1 MGLFLQLRSL
11 TSVFLLPMLLLYVKS
26 RNPGR
31 LVWVS
36 FPIFKSSV
44 RELLFSESRF
54 KDMFGE
60 IGSVK
65 NEADEI
71 SLQIL
76 ALFRDSISEIRLNEP
91 ESISDYFKPEYSHYI
106 VVHTPLDIRFPEK
119 REEWNMRFCRDV
131 GVSVVECIVAETD
144 RIYVRGLMAVN
155 ESKIYSILPFTALD
169 AEKTKR
175 ATFPEDRMARVRAQ
189 VLPTVLPDIKGET
202 ILDIGSGFGSLT
214 MELAKN
220 NPDSKV
226 YGIDLHDSLTGQ
238 AQMNADVLGV
248 PNVEFRTGS
257 AYALPF
263 EVDSV
268 DVATCFFMLHHL
280 EDIKFALFEI
290 KRVLKN
296 GGLLIAVE
304 PLADQHHHGPQFSK
318 AGWQGL
324 FEDVGFAVE
333 AKSAEG
339 AVILKAVKKE

>member
-1 MGLFLQLRSL
+1 
-11 TSVFLLPMLLLYVKS
+11 
-26 RNPGR
+26 
-31 LVWVS
+31 
-36 FPIFKSSV
+36 
-44 RELLFSESRF
+44 
-54 KDMFGE
+54 MFGE
-60 IGSVK
+60 IGSIR
-65 NEADEI
+65 NEADEV

-91 ESISDYFKPEYSHYI
+91 ESVSDYFKPEYSHYI
-106 VVHTPLDIRFPEK
+106 IVHTPLNIRFPEK
-119 REEWNMRFCRDV
+119 REELNMRFCRDA
-131 GVSVVECIVAETD
+131 GISLVEPVVAETG

-155 ESKIYSILPFTALD
+155 GSKVYAILPFTSID
-169 AEKTKR
+169 AEKAKK
-175 ATFPEDRMARVRAQ
+175 AEFPEDHMAHVRAQ
-189 VLPTVLPDIKGET
+189 VLPAMLPDIKGET

-214 MELAKN
+214 MELARN

-226 YGIDLHDSLTGQ
+226 YGIDLHNSLTGQ
-238 AQMNADVLGV
+238 AQMNANVLGV
-248 PNVEFRTGS
+248 QNVEFRTGS

-263 EVDSV
+263 EAESV

-304 PLADQHHHGPQFSK
+304 PLADQHHHGPQLSK

-333 AKSAEG
+333 VESQEG
-339 AVILKAVKKE
+339 AAILKAVKRE

>member
-1 MGLFLQLRSL
+1 
-11 TSVFLLPMLLLYVKS
+11 
-26 RNPGR
+26 
-31 LVWVS
+31 
-36 FPIFKSSV
+36 
-44 RELLFSESRF
+44 
-54 KDMFGE
+54 MFGE

-76 ALFRDSISEIRLNEP
+76 ALFRDSISEICLNEP
-91 ESISDYFKPEYSHYI
+91 ESMSDYFKPEYSHYI
-106 VVHTPLDIRFPEK
+106 VVHAPLNIQFTEK
-119 REEWNMRFCRDV
+119 REEWNMRFCSDV
-131 GVSVVECIVAETD
+131 GVSIVECIVAEAE
-144 RIYVRGLMAVN
+144 RVYVRGLMAVDG
-155 ESKIYSILPFTALD
+155 SKIYAILPFTTID
-169 AEKTKR
+169 AEKAKR

-189 VLPTVLPDIKGET
+189 VLPAVLPDIKGET

-226 YGIDLHDSLTGQ
+226 YGIDLHNSLTDQ
-238 AQMNADVLGV
+238 AQMNADILGV

-263 EVDSV
+263 EADSA

-304 PLADQHHHGPQFSK
+304 PLADQHHHGPQLSK

-324 FEDVGFAVE
+324 FEEVGFAVE
-333 AKSAEG
+333 VDSAEG
-339 AVILKAVKKE
+339 AVVLKAVKRG

>member
-1 MGLFLQLRSL
+1 
-11 TSVFLLPMLLLYVKS
+11 
-26 RNPGR
+26 
-31 LVWVS
+31 
-36 FPIFKSSV
+36 
-44 RELLFSESRF
+44 
-54 KDMFGE
+54 MFGE

-91 ESISDYFKPEYSHYI
+91 ESMSDYFNPEYSHYI
-106 VVHTPLDIRFPEK
+106 VVHTPLNIRFPEK
-119 REEWNMRFCRDV
+119 REEWNMRFCKDV
-131 GVSVVECIVAETD
+131 GVSVVERIVAETD

-155 ESKIYSILPFTALD
+155 GSKIYAILPFTSID
-169 AEKTKR
+169 AEKAKR
-175 ATFPEDRMARVRAQ
+175 ATLPEDHMARVRAQ
-189 VLPTVLPDIKGET
+189 VLPAVLPDIKGEI
-202 ILDIGSGFGSLT
+202 ILDIGSGFGNLT
-214 MELAKN
+214 IELARN

-226 YGIDLHDSLTGQ
+226 YGIDLHDSLTSQ
-238 AQMNADVLGV
+238 AQMNAEVLAV

-263 EVDSV
+263 EADSL

-290 KRVLKN
+290 KRALKN

-304 PLADQHHHGPQFSK
+304 PLADKHHHGPQLSK
-318 AGWQGL
+318 TGWQGL

-333 AKSAEG
+333 VESVEG
-339 AVILKAVKKE
+339 AAILKAVKRE